1 MCTAPRACAGGG
13 WEGRGRQDAAQ
24 ADGALQVRQLQPSL
38 QPSRRRGGR
47 SRPAPLTSAA
57 PCRCGPL
64 QLPPPFLQSGQ
75 GWGTREGHSPLGKR
89 RRANSG
95 SARVRG
101 GASLFLPD
109 SVSASKLRVPA
120 TCVATAKSVRTAR
133 ALVPDIGAIVGRV
146 PHTRSREWVLVGGP
160 AKDDMFFGGRVKRSS
175 GEIASPSSQ
184 CSFSAFPVSC
194 ISKFRLCEAPFTAGR
209 LYKVALKR
217 RAGRQALL
225 PLPRAGTASAVARAA
240 APPPPP
246 APPSL
251 IQQTCQLVRDG
262 LFHAI

>member
-24 ADGALQVRQLQPSL
+24 ADGALQVRQLPPLL

-64 QLPPPFLQSGQ
+64 QIPPPFLQSGQ

-101 GASLFLPD
+101 GASLHLPD

-175 GEIASPSSQ
+175 GEIATPSSQ
-184 CSFSAFPVSC
+184 CSFSECLSGELYLQ
-194 ISKFRLCEAPFTAGR
+194 ISALRGSIHRRKVIQGGSKKAG
-209 LYKVALKR
+209 
-217 RAGRQALL
+217 GQ
-225 PLPRAGTASAVARAA
+225 AGTFASTTGRYRFRRGARGRTAA
-240 APPPPP
+240 A
-246 APPSL
+246 ASPSL
-251 IQQTCQLVRDG
+251 SHPTDMPAC
-262 LFHAI
+262 A